1 MKSKLFSVVLTACLI
16 ISLLCGCSVDVEYPT
31 DTNTESTG
39 TESVN
44 QEMETTEKEE
54 SKTSATEEAYNTA
67 INLTKSSLKKAIV
80 IKMAK
85 LL

>member
-1 MKSKLFSVVLTACLI
+1 MKSKLFSVVLTVCLI
-16 ISLLCGCSVDVEYPT
+16 ISLLCGCSVDVEHPT
-31 DTNTESTG
+31 DTNTESAG

-44 QEMETTEKEE
+44 QEVETTEKEE
-54 SKTSATEEAYNTA
+54 TKISVAEESYNTA

-80 IKMAK
+80 IKMEK